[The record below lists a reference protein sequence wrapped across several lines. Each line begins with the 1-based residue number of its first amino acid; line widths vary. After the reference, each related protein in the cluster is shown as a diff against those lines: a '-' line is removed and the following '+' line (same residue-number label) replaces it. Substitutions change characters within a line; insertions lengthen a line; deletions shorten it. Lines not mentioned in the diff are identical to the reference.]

1 MDDEE
6 EICRLLERML
16 AHLGYR
22 SAFAQSG
29 DEAVRL
35 YQSALAEDPFDV
47 VVLDLTVPRG
57 MGGAQT
63 LNALRELD
71 LEVCAVVSSG
81 YSNDPVM
88 ARFEEHGFRGVVRKP
103 YVIDQMAEALA
114 MALN

>member
-1 MDDEE
+1 M
-6 EICRLLERML
+6 
-16 AHLGYR
+16 
-22 SAFAQSG
+22 
-29 DEAVRL
+29 
-35 YQSALAEDPFDV
+35 
-47 VVLDLTVPRG
+47 VVLDLTVPGG

-103 YVIDQMAEALA
+103 YVIDQMAEALV

>member
-1 MDDEE
+1 MLVIDDEE

-29 DEAVRL
+29 DEAVRS

-47 VVLDLTVPRG
+47 VVLDL
-57 MGGAQT
+57 
-63 LNALRELD
+63 
-71 LEVCAVVSSG
+71 EVRAVVSSG

-103 YVIDQMAEALA
+103 YVIDQMAEALV
-114 MALN
+114 MSLN